1 MAANVGNGSV
11 CFVVVFV
18 FLNYLEPKLC
28 WFDQEKWRDR
38 SQGRDFFVRSVNDG
52 VLGNKRMNGRGQRL
66 GV

>member
-38 SQGRDFFVRSVNDG
+38 SQVCTLVKEREDLFDIFKSC
-52 VLGNKRMNGRGQRL
+52 
-66 GV
+66 